1 MMYLHNMKKCLIFI
15 CFTLLVCTASAQT
28 KISAKDASQ
37 HIGETVMICDSVYST
52 KLIDG
57 SNMALLNIGGRYPN
71 QLLTIMIPG
80 SDRAKFKEQP
90 EELYKNKK
98 VCVTGKVV
106 LYRDK
111 PEIVVS
117 DPKQLQ

>member
-1 MMYLHNMKKCLIFI
+1 MIF
-15 CFTLLVCTASAQT
+15 TALAQI
-28 KISAKDASQ
+28 KIAAKDASK
-37 HIGETVMICDSVYST
+37 HIGETVTICDSVYST

-57 SNMALLNIGGRYPN
+57 SNMALLNVGGRYPN

-80 SDRAKFKEQP
+80 SDRGKFKNLP
-90 EELYKNKK
+90 EKFYKNKK
-98 VCVTGKVV
+98 VCVAGKVV

-117 DPKQLQ
+117 DPKQIE